1 MDNYLFVFSFLL
13 TVIKS
18 MKYFYSILTGFIWLF
33 FLIPDHAAGQKEPGG
48 LYLTGK
54 VTTEQGSV
62 NGAVIRMTRNG
73 QPMKDYQVLPD
84 GKFDLRFEFNNDYV
98 LIFTRSDNFPQKLV
112 ISTMV
117 PAEVLRVDRK
127 FPPFPVNINLF
138 TEVKGIDRTFAENA
152 IMKIYYSPSVDN
164 FIPEVYY
171 NNPQIKKLIDQAIW
185 QSQNVSRESDLLKR
199 LTAAELAELKKE
211 YDELLRKA
219 GGEFDS
225 GKYFDALNDYKAAS
239 RIFPSEQYPRD
250 RIAEINDLIAVLG
263 LQAELDSRQA
273 EKYNQFIGEGD
284 RQFTAAKYA
293 GARENYSQALLIR
306 QGDAY
311 ATGRIAEIDR
321 IMADR
326 QKQEQYAGIIAKADQ
341 AFKEKNWEQAKS
353 SYLEAGRMKPDEA
366 YPKSQIALIDK
377 ELENIARNTEKE
389 ANFKAAVLNGDVN
402 YGKKLYAKAIAFY
415 ETALTYKPGDAE
427 VMAKIAKIE
436 QEQRQI
442 ANKLF
447 YDETIVSADK
457 AFNKK
462 EYLSA
467 RELYTTALTAWPE
480 QSYPQK
486 QIDAIDAIL
495 QKSAAYNQLIV
506 QGDSAFGKQ
515 DYKAARGKF
524 TAALVVKP
532 GEPYPEGRIRE
543 IDAIEAR
550 EAKADQEYRTLIA
563 GADKLFGEQKWPQ
576 ARDEYRKAAGIR
588 PADPYPPMKLSE
600 ISEIEAEQARLQAEK
615 ENAEKAR
622 LLAETER
629 RELAYKK
636 LVDEADRLAGQ
647 TKLVEAVGKFREAL
661 EVKPQESYPLQRIE
675 EIRGIIARQTE
686 AQKAY
691 EAAITKGDKE
701 FSQQQ
706 YGAARNSFQQA
717 LAAKKEEPYPAEM
730 IARIDSI
737 ESEQSRLAAEKLAAE
752 QAAREAAEAEKAR
765 IEAERLAKAEAE
777 RQAAEAEKAR
787 LAEEKAR
794 LAAEKAAKEEAAK
807 AAAEAERQ
815 RLAEEKARLE
825 AERLARLEAEREA
838 AEAEKAR
845 LAAERAERE
854 EAARLAALAEKDKR
868 YTEAVAR
875 GDQSFGSKKYT
886 EAIDHYRSALRE
898 KPEEGYP
905 QQKITECQSLL
916 AEMAAN
922 QKAYDEAV
930 AAGDREFRRQAY
942 PAAREAFLRAQQ
954 AKSEERY
961 PREMIARID
970 ALMTEQSRIAE
981 EKAKQ
986 EAERVA
992 RIEAER
998 QAAEAEKARLAAEK
1012 AAKEEAAK
1020 AAAEAERQ
1028 RLAEEKARLEAER
1041 LARLEAER
1049 EAEEAKKARLAEEK
1063 ARMEAERLAREEAD
1077 RKAAEEEQARIE
1089 AENLNKAYTRLIL
1102 SADKALENRELTVAA
1117 SNYREA
1123 LVLKP
1128 AEVYPKNRLAS
1139 IDSLNQ
1145 ALQTEEKYRAFLLA
1159 ADASFRT
1166 SQWSPAREAYS
1177 KALEIKPNESYPK
1190 EQIGKID
1197 EILLLQ
1203 EQRKAVQPE
1212 IVQKEEIAPQ
1222 VTKGVVTD
1230 DTEVRYNDMIATAN
1244 QAFADK
1250 EYNVSRAWY
1259 YQALALKPQAPYP
1272 AGRIEEIRQIIQSLQ
1287 LSRLD
1292 REFQQYIDKGDEAFR
1307 NNELA
1312 VARSWYNRSLN
1323 IKPDD
1328 NYPKSQIMEIQLK
1341 IAEQMEGNKDK
1352 LFNDYISQGDQAF
1365 ALKNYTIARVWY
1377 QRALLMKPSDP
1388 MLHGKLE
1395 QVTKALAGQGK
1406 Q

>member
-1 MDNYLFVFSFLL
+1 M
-13 TVIKS
+13 
-18 MKYFYSILTGFIWLF
+18 
-33 FLIPDHAAGQKEPGG
+33 
-48 LYLTGK
+48 
-54 VTTEQGSV
+54 
-62 NGAVIRMTRNG
+62 
-73 QPMKDYQVLPD
+73 
-84 GKFDLRFEFNNDYV
+84 
-98 LIFTRSDNFPQKLV
+98 
-112 ISTMV
+112 
-117 PAEVLRVDRK
+117 
-127 FPPFPVNINLF
+127 
-138 TEVKGIDRTFAENA
+138 
-152 IMKIYYSPSVDN
+152 
-164 FIPEVYY
+164 
-171 NNPQIKKLIDQAIW
+171 
-185 QSQNVSRESDLLKR
+185 
-199 LTAAELAELKKE
+199 
-211 YDELLRKA
+211 
-219 GGEFDS
+219 
-225 GKYFDALNDYKAAS
+225 
-239 RIFPSEQYPRD
+239 
-250 RIAEINDLIAVLG
+250 
-263 LQAELDSRQA
+263 
-273 EKYNQFIGEGD
+273 
-284 RQFTAAKYA
+284 
-293 GARENYSQALLIR
+293 
-306 QGDAY
+306 
-311 ATGRIAEIDR
+311 
-321 IMADR
+321 
-326 QKQEQYAGIIAKADQ
+326 
-341 AFKEKNWEQAKS
+341 
-353 SYLEAGRMKPDEA
+353 
-366 YPKSQIALIDK
+366 
-377 ELENIARNTEKE
+377 ENIARNTEKE

-765 IEAERLAKAEAE
+765 LEAERLAKAEAE

-838 AEAEKAR
+838 AEAEKAL

-998 QAAEAEKARLAAEK
+998 QAAEAEKARLAEEKARLAAEK

-1203 EQRKAVQPE
+1203 EQR
-1212 IVQKEEIAPQ
+1212 
-1222 VTKGVVTD
+1222 
-1230 DTEVRYNDMIATAN
+1230 
-1244 QAFADK
+1244 
-1250 EYNVSRAWY
+1250 S
-1259 YQALALKPQAPYP
+1259 
-1272 AGRIEEIRQIIQSLQ
+1272 
-1287 LSRLD
+1287 
-1292 REFQQYIDKGDEAFR
+1292 
-1307 NNELA
+1307 
-1312 VARSWYNRSLN
+1312 
-1323 IKPDD
+1323 
-1328 NYPKSQIMEIQLK
+1328 
-1341 IAEQMEGNKDK
+1341 
-1352 LFNDYISQGDQAF
+1352 
-1365 ALKNYTIARVWY
+1365 
-1377 QRALLMKPSDP
+1377 
-1388 MLHGKLE
+1388 
-1395 QVTKALAGQGK
+1395 
-1406 Q
+1406 